1 MRSQYRREPFS
12 PRVHIPVEMLITLD
26 EALDHLPG
34 LNKPEALALLEST
47 MRRFS
52 DGQRFTTLAHVRVSL
67 SEMKQLF
74 IRDDDRIAHVSP
86 RGTRTLV
93 FLYNSLE
100 LPMLEGASTG
110 VITTALST
118 YADKQTELE
127 SEVRSQ
133 MGDGFDDTTHGADIE

>member
-12 PRVHIPVEMLITLD
+12 PRVHSPVEMLITLD

-34 LNKPEALALLEST
+34 LNKPEGLALLEST

-52 DGQRFTTLAHVRVSL
+52 DGQRFVTLIHVRVSL
-67 SEMKQLF
+67 AEMNQLF
-74 IRDDDRIAHVSP
+74 IRDGDRIAHISP

-100 LPMLEGASTG
+100 LPLLDGAS
-110 VITTALST
+110 VSAITPALSN
-118 YADKQTELE
+118 YADKQSELE
-127 SEVRSQ
+127 WETRSQ
-133 MGDGFDDTTHGADIE
+133 SGEADAQTPGPE

>member
-34 LNKPEALALLEST
+34 LNKPGALALLEST

-52 DGQRFTTLAHVRVSL
+52 DAQRFVTLIHVRVSL
-67 SEMKQLF
+67 AEMNQLF
-74 IRDDDRIAHVSP
+74 IRDGDRIAHISP

-100 LPMLEGASTG
+100 LPLLEGANVSAVTP
-110 VITTALST
+110 ALT
-118 YADKQTELE
+118 NYADKQSELE
-127 SEVRSQ
+127 WETRSQ
-133 MGDGFDDTTHGADIE
+133 LGDSDAETADPE

>member
-34 LNKPEALALLEST
+34 LNKPEGLALLEST

-52 DGQRFTTLAHVRVSL
+52 DGQRFVTLIHVRVSL
-67 SEMKQLF
+67 AEMNQLF
-74 IRDDDRIAHVSP
+74 IRDGDRIAHISP

-100 LPMLEGASTG
+100 LPLLDGAS
-110 VITTALST
+110 VSAITPALSN
-118 YADKQTELE
+118 YADKQSELE
-127 SEVRSQ
+127 WETRSQ
-133 MGDGFDDTTHGADIE
+133 SGEADAQTPGPE

>member
-34 LNKPEALALLEST
+34 LNKPEALALLESA

-52 DGQRFTTLAHVRVSL
+52 DAQRFVTLMHVRVSRT
-67 SEMKQLF
+67 EMNQLF
-74 IRDDDRIAHVSP
+74 IRDDDRIAHTSP

-100 LPMLEGASTG
+100 LPLLDGASVST
-110 VITTALST
+110 ITPALSN
-118 YADKQTELE
+118 YADKQSELE
-127 SEVRSQ
+127 WETRSQ
-133 MGDGFDDTTHGADIE
+133 SGEADAQTPGPE